1 MLPNTE
7 NVTHR
12 INTEHLGQTQTVV
25 ERYEPVRDL
34 FCEGSEDANT
44 HPVRHSIKP
53 RYPTLCNRIGN
64 CGQYGGIC
72 VVAMLTDNDVQGWKR
87 VNTVGLN
94 TDRSS
99 LSKDPRQNEACVLYR
114 FMRYLAGRDVTDP
127 ESVPAARSPRSGINN
142 R

>member
-1 MLPNTE
+1 MLANTV
-7 NVTHR
+7 NVTYR
-12 INTEHLGQTQTVV
+12 INTGHLGQTQTVA
-25 ERYEPVRDL
+25 ERYEPVGDL

-44 HPVRHSIKP
+44 HPVRHSTKP
-53 RYPTLCNRIGN
+53 RYPTRCDRIDN

-72 VVAMLTDNDVQGWKR
+72 VVAMLTDNDVQGWQR

-94 TDRSS
+94 TGRSS

-114 FMRYLAGRDVTDP
+114 FIGYLAGRDVADL